1 MTTLAVGLD
10 LVDGGAVG
18 TSLPHVLVP
27 AHASTTAVALVGEDG
42 LGLTYAD
49 LRDRV
54 GRLVGRLP
62 DRTSGRRLV
71 HIPLRRDVATVTAY
85 LATVAAGHV
94 ALVTGDD
101 ERTSRILQRYRPDLR
116 ATADEDDPFEALS
129 PGPLH
134 VLHPDLALLLS
145 TSGSTGSPKL
155 ARLSH
160 GNLAANAAA
169 IAEALHLTADDTAIT
184 SLPLH
189 YSFGLSVLHS
199 HLLVGGTVVLHEG
212 SVLDAGFWDV
222 ASTRGVTTLA
232 VVPHMVDL
240 LESTGVLERPHPAL
254 RLVAQAGG
262 RMPPDQVVRTA
273 ALGREHGWELAVM
286 YGQTEATARICVL
299 DPALVAA
306 NPDAVGRP
314 LAGTTLHLDTGVP
327 EASAGTGEV
336 VVRGPGVMMGY
347 AEHPDDLALGA
358 MLTELRTGDLG
369 RLDDGGLLRIVGRR
383 SGFVKIMGLRVDL
396 AGVEAALEAVG
407 LTACVT
413 GDDAGLRVAVE
424 PQPGTGAAETT
435 ALTRRLA
442 GESSGVGP
450 AAVSVAV
457 VPLARFENGKVDRHG
472 CDALVR
478 ADTRDECAGTR
489 LRLAEPAAGPG
500 TSATLLATGLEP
512 ILGGHAVDL
521 DRSFVE
527 QGGDSLSHVQAS
539 ALLEGLVGP
548 LPRGWHQ
555 RPLRELLDGSRPE
568 PERSAGRTAA
578 AEPGRPAP
586 VRRGAA
592 RHARHLRD
600 RLAARTST
608 SAWRTVETSVV
619 LRAVAVVIICG
630 SHAELFRALG
640 GAHTLLAV
648 AGFNAARFGLSVPTV
663 SGRWRGSARMLL
675 GIAVPTVAVVLV
687 GMLTH
692 SRYGW
697 GNVVMANWIVGDVT
711 YGFHNELWFIDA
723 LAASLVLL
731 TALLSLPPVA
741 RAWRHDP
748 WRVATVVAALA
759 LVPRFV
765 ILELGEG
772 VLRGL
777 MPTTFW
783 LFAVGASVATAT
795 TTRRRLL
802 TLAVAVVGGATF
814 FADDPARN
822 ATILVGIALLAL
834 VPAVRLPAH
843 LLPVVTL
850 LAAASLHV
858 YLIQFP
864 ILGAVPS
871 PWLATAAA
879 ITAGCLLWRATARPV
894 RRLQDLVPPPT

>member
-1 MTTLAVGLD
+1 MRLASPPVTTLAVGLD
-10 LVDGGAVG
+10 LVDGGAVRSPLRPLVRSEH
-18 TSLPHVLVP
+18 TSP
-27 AHASTTAVALVGEDG
+27 TALALVTEHGTH
-42 LGLTYAD
+42 LTYAD
-49 LRDRV
+49 LRTRVDRLI
-54 GRLVGRLP
+54 GQLP
-62 DRTSGRRLV
+62 DAGTGRRLV
-71 HIPLRRDVATVTAY
+71 HLRLGRDVASVTAY

-94 ALVTGDD
+94 ALVTADD
-101 ERTSRILQRYRPDLR
+101 DRTARILQRYAPDVR
-116 ATADEDDPFEALS
+116 ATGDDEDPFEVLS
-129 PGPLH
+129 AAPLH

-155 ARLSH
+155 VRLSH
-160 GNLAANAAA
+160 GNLAANAAG
-169 IAEALHLTADDTAIT
+169 IAEALRLTADDTAIT

-199 HLLVGGTVVLHEG
+199 HLLVGASVVLHDG
-212 SVLDAGFWDV
+212 SVLDPGFWD
-222 ASTRGVTTLA
+222 AADTHGVTTLA
-232 VVPHMVDL
+232 VVPHTVGL
-240 LESTGVLERPHPAL
+240 LESTGVLERPHPSL

-314 LAGTTLHLDTGVP
+314 LTGTTLHLDTGVP
-327 EASAGTGEV
+327 EATDGAGEV

-358 MLTELRTGDLG
+358 LLTELRTGDLG
-369 RLDDGGLLRIVGRR
+369 RVDDAGLLRIVGRR

-396 AGVEAALEAVG
+396 AGVEAALEAAG
-407 LTACVT
+407 LTPCVT

-424 PQPGTGAAETT
+424 PQPGMGAAEP
-435 ALTRRLA
+435 AARARRLA

-450 AAVSVAV
+450 ATVAVAV

-489 LRLAEPAAGPG
+489 RRLTEPPDAHPTAAR
-500 TSATLLATGLEP
+500 LATGLEP

-521 DRSFVE
+521 DRSFVA

-539 ALLEGLVGP
+539 VVLEGIVGP

-555 RPLRELLDGSRPE
+555 RPLRELLDQHPVH
-568 PERSAGRTAA
+568 PA
-578 AEPGRPAP
+578 AEPEGSTTSTARSHRSDH
-586 VRRGAA
+586 VRR
-592 RHARHLRD
+592 LRE
-600 RLAARTST
+600 RLTGLTAS

-663 SGRWRGSARMLL
+663 SGRWRGSTRMLV

-697 GNVVMANWIVGDVT
+697 GNVVMANWLVGDVT

-741 RAWRHDP
+741 RTWRKDP
-748 WRVATVVAALA
+748 WQVATVIAALA

-795 TTRRRLL
+795 TTRRRVV
-802 TLAVAVVGGATF
+802 TLALAVLGGATF
-814 FADDPARN
+814 FAEDPARN

-834 VPAVRLPAH
+834 VPEVRLPAR
-843 LLPVVTL
+843 LLPVITL

-864 ILGAVPS
+864 ILGAVS
-871 PWLATAAA
+871 TPWVATTAA
-879 ITAGCLLWRATARPV
+879 IVAGCLLWRATARPV

>member
-10 LVDGGAVG
+10 LVDGATVR
-18 TSLPHVLVP
+18 SRLPHALTP
-27 AHASTTAVALVGEDG
+27 DHLSTTAVALVTEDG
-42 LGLTYAD
+42 RRLTYAD
-49 LRDRV
+49 LRARV
-54 GRLVGRLP
+54 GRLAGQLP
-62 DRTSGRRLV
+62 DAASGRRLV
-71 HIPLRRDVATVTAY
+71 HVPLRRDLATVTAY

-101 ERTSRILQRYRPDLR
+101 ERTSRILGRYRPDVR
-116 ATADEDDPFEALS
+116 ATAEEEEPFDVAAA
-129 PGPLH
+129 GPQH
-134 VLHPDLALLLS
+134 VLHPDLAVLLS

-155 ARLSH
+155 VRLSH
-160 GNLAANAAA
+160 TNLASNASA
-169 IAEALHLTADDTAIT
+169 IAEALHLTASDTAIT

-199 HLLVGGTVVLHEG
+199 HLLVGGSVVLHPG
-212 SVLDAGFWDV
+212 SVLDADLWDAV
-222 ASTRGVTTLA
+222 DTHGVTTLA
-232 VVPHMVDL
+232 VVPHMVGL
-240 LESTGVLERPHPAL
+240 MESTGVLERPHPSV

-273 ALGREHGWELAVM
+273 ALGRQHGWELAVM

-299 DPALVAA
+299 DPALAA
-306 NPDAVGRP
+306 THPHTVGRP
-314 LAGTTLHLDTGVP
+314 IPGTTLHLDTTVP
-327 EASAGTGEV
+327 EAADGTGEV

-369 RLDDGGLLRIVGRR
+369 RLDEHGLLRVVGRR

-396 AGVEAALEAVG
+396 AGVEAALEAAG
-407 LTACVT
+407 LTPCVT
-413 GDDAGLRVAVE
+413 GDDDGLRVAVE
-424 PQPGTGAAETT
+424 PQPGTSTAET
-435 ALTRRLA
+435 AARARRLA
-442 GESSGVGP
+442 GGASGVGP
-450 AAVSVAV
+450 AAVAVAV
-457 VPLARFENGKVDRHG
+457 LPLARLDNGKVDRNG

-489 LRLAEPAAGPG
+489 LRLSAPAAGPENG
-500 TSATLLATGLEP
+500 AATPATRLATALTRV
-512 ILGGHAVDL
+512 LGGHAVDL

-527 QGGDSLSHVQAS
+527 QGGDSLSHVHAS
-539 ALLEGLVGP
+539 VALEGLVGP

-555 RPLRELLDGSRPE
+555 RPLRELLEPSRAGDASGSTTDR
-568 PERSAGRTAA
+568 AAQTAA
-578 AEPGRPAP
+578 TRRRSP
-586 VRRGAA
+586 VRRLVAA
-592 RHARHLRD
+592 LTAS
-600 RLAARTST
+600 A
-608 SAWRTVETSVV
+608 AWRTVETSVV
-619 LRAVAVVIICG
+619 LRAVAVVLICG
-630 SHAELFRALG
+630 SHADLFRALG

-648 AGFNAARFGLSVPTV
+648 AGFNAARFGLSVPTT
-663 SGRWRGSARMLL
+663 SGRWRGSARMLV
-675 GIAVPTVAVVLV
+675 GIAVPTVAVVLL
-687 GMLTH
+687 GMLSH
-692 SRYGW
+692 GRYGW
-697 GNVVMANWIVGDVT
+697 ANVVMANWLVGDVT

-741 RAWRHDP
+741 RAWRRDP
-748 WRVATVVAALA
+748 WRVATAVAAVA

-772 VLRGL
+772 TLRGL

-783 LFAVGASVATAT
+783 LFAVGASVACAG

-802 TLAVAVVGGATF
+802 SLAVAVLGGATF

-834 VPAVRLPAH
+834 VPEVRLPAR
-843 LLPVVTL
+843 LLPLITL

-864 ILGAVPS
+864 ILGAVS
-871 PWLATAAA
+871 TPWVATALA
-879 ITAGCLLWRATARPV
+879 ITAGCVLWRLTARPV
-894 RRLQDLVPPPT
+894 RRLQDLVPPPA